1 MQGIK
6 PKIKLQEGRI
16 YSIIPKGDYMDL
28 EMLIEYWRQ
37 EESVAQIKG
46 WDFSYIEDRHAEIGE
61 LPWDYKTV
69 IKEHLQ
75 EDMRLL
81 DIDTGGGEF
90 LLSLGH
96 PLGNIS
102 ATENYPPKVDL
113 CRNTLIPLGID
124 FKPANGG
131 GELPFDDGAF
141 DMVIDRHG
149 DFNPKE
155 IYRVLKKGGLFITQQ
170 VGAYNDRELV
180 ELLLGDVPVTFPE
193 QLLNSVMAA
202 FENAGFEVLQAAE
215 HFRPMRFY
223 DVGAIVWFARIIEW
237 EFPSFSVDSHL
248 QGLLKAQAIIE
259 KQGYVETKT
268 HRFMLVAKKK

>member
-90 LLSLGH
+90 LLSLEH
-96 PLGNIS
+96 PLSNIA
-102 ATENYPPKVDL
+102 ATENYPPNVEL

-124 FKPANGG
+124 FKHANGR
-131 GELPFDDGAF
+131 GELPFEDGAF
-141 DMVIDRHG
+141 VMVIDRHG

-193 QLLNSVMAA
+193 QLLNSVKAA

-248 QGLLKAQAIIE
+248 QGLLKAQEIIE

>member
-1 MQGIK
+1 
-6 PKIKLQEGRI
+6 
-16 YSIIPKGDYMDL
+16 MDL
-28 EMLIEYWRQ
+28 EKLIEYWHS
-37 EESVAQIKG
+37 EESVAKIKG
-46 WDFSYIEDRHAEIGE
+46 WDFSYIADRHAEIGE

-96 PLGNIS
+96 PFCNTA
-102 ATENYPPKVDL
+102 ATENYPPNVAL
-113 CRNTLIPLGID
+113 CREKLVPLGVD
-124 FKPANGG
+124 FKQADGKG
-131 GELPFDDGAF
+131 ALPFEDGAF
-141 DMVIDRHG
+141 DVVIDRHG

-155 IYRVLKKGGLFITQQ
+155 IHRVLKRGGLFITQQ

-180 ELLLGDVPVTFPE
+180 ELLLGDVPVPFPE
-193 QLLNSVMAA
+193 QLLNSVKAA

-237 EFPSFSVDSHL
+237 EFPSFTVDSHL
-248 QGLLKAQAIIE
+248 QGLLKAQELVE

-268 HRFMLVAKKK
+268 HRFMLVARKK